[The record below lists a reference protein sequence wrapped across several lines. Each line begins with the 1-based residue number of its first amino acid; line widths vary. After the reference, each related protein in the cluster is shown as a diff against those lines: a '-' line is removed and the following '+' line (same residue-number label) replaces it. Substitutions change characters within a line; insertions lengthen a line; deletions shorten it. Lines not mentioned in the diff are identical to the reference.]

1 LLVAQFAL
9 SLLLVTTA
17 GLLLRSV
24 AGLSAIDL
32 GFDAAHVVMLEV
44 ADESS
49 RVTFG
54 TEPEEIKE
62 RRAARYRVVEDRL
75 SALPGV
81 QAVSLSWLG
90 LFSMQ
95 NMWLPLVSLENPQ
108 NRQEARVDYVSSRYF
123 DVVGMRVVRGR
134 GFTARDTG
142 AAPRVVVVNEA
153 LMRERFGEREV
164 FGTRLIL
171 DYPGEQERPF
181 TIVGIV
187 RDSHYNSLRE
197 TETGPMAWMPLAQ
210 APFPITSISL
220 RVTPGTEGSVTREVS
235 RVLPSIDPYVMVR
248 RTTTLDRQVQSTVV
262 RERLL
267 LNLSSSFGLFALL
280 LAAVGLH
287 GTLSFAVARRRREF
301 GIRLA
306 LGAQRRSV
314 VAMFLHEAAALSG
327 VAIVVGVPLALL
339 TGSMLTAFL
348 FGVAPQDPATVAIA
362 CAALGIS
369 VVMATAVPAFRAS
382 RIDPAETLRNE

>member
-1 LLVAQFAL
+1 MKEVYRDRRGLPSVN
-9 SLLLVTTA
+9 SLLQDLRYTVRALLANRTFTAVAVFSVINAMMIRPLAAREPGQLVVLSSYQNDTRFLVFNPEFEELRVRQRSLTGMFAVSERPSSGSKSPRSRRPISRRAWCPATTSTF
-17 GLLLRSV
+17 SV
-24 AGLSAIDL
+24 SHRHRGA
-32 GFDAAHVVMLEV
+32 
-44 ADESS
+44 SS
-49 RVTFG
+49 RS
-54 TEPEEIKE
+54 P
-62 RRAARYRVVEDRL
+62 
-75 SALPGV
+75 
-81 QAVSLSWLG
+81 
-90 LFSMQ
+90 M
-95 NMWLPLVSLENPQ
+95 
-108 NRQEARVDYVSSRYF
+108 
-123 DVVGMRVVRGR
+123 
-134 GFTARDTG
+134 
-142 AAPRVVVVNEA
+142 
-153 LMRERFGEREV
+153 
-164 FGTRLIL
+164 IL

-181 TIVGIV
+181 TIVGVV

-220 RVTPGTEGSVTREVS
+220 RVTPGTEGRVTREAS
-235 RVLPSIDPYVMVR
+235 RVLSSIDPYVMVR

-287 GTLSFAVARRRREF
+287 GTLSYAVAHRRREF

-348 FGVAPQDPATVAIA
+348 FGVAPQDPATLAVA
-362 CAALGIS
+362 CGVLGIS

-382 RIDPAETLRNE
+382 RIDPAETLRSE